1 MTWVL
6 RRSVLVP
13 ALYAMLAA
21 LPLFFISLQ
30 AVRLQ
35 SELGFTESR
44 LGLAIAVGFAAS
56 GVAATGAGDLVR
68 RFGPSV
74 GLRASAAL
82 AATAL
87 VWLAI
92 GATSWVGVAIA
103 LALGGMANVV
113 AQMSMNLALVADV
126 PRERQALTFALKQAS
141 MPAASLLCGLLVPAM
156 AAAWGWRSLALAMA
170 GALLTAVVF
179 DPRLI
184 GAASAGAASRRRP
197 DRQLAA
203 IATAGL
209 CAGAVAAGLPA
220 FAVDAAAER
229 GITAA
234 GAGVL
239 LAAGSVIALTTRIV
253 AGWSVDRHR
262 GHGLSEFALII
273 GAAAASFGLLA
284 VADLDALFAV
294 GIIAGMGA
302 SYGCAG
308 VIHLATLRTSAL
320 APGAATGTLLAA
332 IALGN
337 VVGPASFGLL
347 VEHTTY
353 RAAWVAAAVVS
364 LLSAVAALAAGRLAR
379 RTVPFAAG
387 EF

>member
-1 MTWVL
+1 VL
-6 RRSVLVP
+6 LSRSIALP

-35 SELGFTESR
+35 SDLGFSESR
-44 LGLAIAVGFAAS
+44 LGLAIGIGFAAS
-56 GVAATGAGDLVR
+56 GIAATGAGDVVR

-74 GLRASAAL
+74 GLRSSAAL
-82 AATAL
+82 AAGSLA
-87 VWLAI
+87 WLAV
-92 GATSWVGVAIA
+92 GATSWLGVAVS
-103 LALGGMANVV
+103 LSLGGIANVV
-113 AQMSMNLALVADV
+113 AQMSMNLALVPDV
-126 PRERQALTFALKQAS
+126 PRERQALAFALKQAS
-141 MPAASLLCGLLVPAM
+141 MPASSLLCGLLVPVL
-156 AAAWGWRSLALAMA
+156 AAALGWRALALT
-170 GALLTAVVF
+170 TAVGLLVPVLL
-179 DPRLI
+179 DPKLI
-184 GAASAGAASRRRP
+184 ASRASGGVSRRRP

-203 IATAGL
+203 IAAAGL

-234 GAGVL
+234 AAGLMV
-239 LAAGSVIALTTRIV
+239 AAGSLLALATRIV
-253 AGWSVDRHR
+253 AGWAVDRHR
-262 GHGLSEFALII
+262 GHGLSEFAAII
-273 GAAAASFGLLA
+273 GAAGASFALLA
-284 VADLDALFAV
+284 VADVDALFAL
-294 GIIAGMGA
+294 GIAAGVGA

-320 APGAATGTLLAA
+320 APGAATGVLLAA

-337 VVGPASFGLL
+337 VVGPAGFGAF

-353 RAAWVAAAVVS
+353 RAAWTAAAAVA
-364 LLSAVAALAAGRLAR
+364 LLSAASALIAGHLAR
-379 RTVPFAAG
+379 RTVPFATG